1 MKNCSKSIN
10 KPCWGSSRGVV
21 NNGLQQGVVHL
32 GLIKAAHQENDWLA
46 NALNKTLWTSD
57 SGKKVH
63 QPVAWQELTQA
74 HHVQNPLKMFTCTL
88 EMVSR
93 SHIVT

>member
-32 GLIKAAHQENDWLA
+32 GLIKAAHKENDRLA
-46 NALNKTLWTSD
+46 NALNEALWTSD